1 MAEEWLSCRAT
12 KDDNTMNLYLWI
24 AAGGALGSVARFGAA
39 EGITRLAGMA
49 FPWGTLVVN
58 VAGSFVIGFFAT
70 ATSPVGRWPVGIEG
84 RHFFMTGVLG
94 GFTTF
99 SAFRLQTIEL
109 FQAGHAGRALANIAL
124 SLLLCLAATWL
135 GHWLAGWVKG

>member
-1 MAEEWLSCRAT
+1 MI
-12 KDDNTMNLYLWI
+12 LYLWI
-24 AAGGALGSVARFGAA
+24 ALGGAAGSVGRFAAAEAVSRSAGG
-39 EGITRLAGMA
+39 A

-70 ATSPVGRWPVGIEG
+70 VTAPNGRWPVGFDG

-99 SAFRLQTIEL
+99 SSFSLQTLGLMREGEWL
-109 FQAGHAGRALANIAL
+109 RAGGNITG
-124 SLLLCLAATWL
+124 SVVLCLAAVWL
-135 GHWLAGWVKG
+135 GHVAAAALSPARS